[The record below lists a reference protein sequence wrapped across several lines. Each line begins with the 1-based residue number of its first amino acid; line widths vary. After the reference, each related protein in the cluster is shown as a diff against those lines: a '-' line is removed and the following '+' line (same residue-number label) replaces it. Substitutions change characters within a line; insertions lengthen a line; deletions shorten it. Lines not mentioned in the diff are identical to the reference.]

1 MKKNTKTVQESQVI
15 MHELVLPN
23 DTNLLGN
30 ILGGRV
36 MHLMDICAAMSAC
49 KHARRP
55 VVTASVDHL
64 DFLAPAKKGDIVI
77 LKSSVNYVH
86 KTSMEVGVRIEA
98 ETPLTGETR
107 HTATAYLTFV
117 ALNDSK
123 KPMKIPDVLPETDRE
138 KYRYKEGEKRAL
150 VRRKRLKEIKNKE

>member
-1 MKKNTKTVQESQVI
+1 MNISKTVKESQVI

-36 MHLMDICAAMSAC
+36 MHFMDICAAMSAY

-77 LKSSVNYVH
+77 LRSSVNYIH

-98 ETPLTGETR
+98 ETPLTGEVR

-117 ALNDSK
+117 ALNDNN
-123 KPMKIPDVLPETDRE
+123 KPMKIPDILPETEKE
-138 KYRYKEGEKRAL
+138 KYRYNEGAKRSL
-150 VRRKRLKEIKNKE
+150 VRRKRLKKIKNKK

>member
-1 MKKNTKTVQESQVI
+1 MNNKNVKESQVI

-36 MHLMDICAAMSAC
+36 MHLMDICAAMSAY

-98 ETPLTGETR
+98 ETPLTGKVR

-117 ALNDSK
+117 ALNDNK
-123 KPMKIPDVLPETDRE
+123 KPMQIPDITPISEKE

-150 VRRKRLKEIKNKE
+150 LRRKRLEEIKNKG